1 MKIQISINN
10 NIESTYN
17 SCCSFIANPTEKNMS
32 LLQEIKNLLKETLQL
47 DEVVN
52 WDEDTEILGAIPEF
66 DSMAIVT
73 VLTMVEENYGI
84 MIEDDEVS
92 AEVFETLGSLVSFI
106 SEKVG

>member
-1 MKIQISINN
+1 MHHLRSRSRKGYFPKKIAFAII
-10 NIESTYN
+10 
-17 SCCSFIANPTEKNMS
+17 
-32 LLQEIKNLLKETLQL
+32 QL
-47 DEVVN
+47 DVTDNVVN
-52 WDEDTEILGAIPEF
+52 SKDTEILGSVPEF

-106 SEKVG
+106 EEKL

>member
-1 MKIQISINN
+1 
-10 NIESTYN
+10 
-17 SCCSFIANPTEKNMS
+17 MS
-32 LLQEIKNLLKETLQL
+32 LQQEIKNLLKETLQL
-47 DEVVN
+47 DDVDS
-52 WDEDTEILGAIPEF
+52 WDEDTEILGAIAEF

>member
-1 MKIQISINN
+1 MHR
-10 NIESTYN
+10 NIM
-17 SCCSFIANPTEKNMS
+17 P
-32 LLQEIKNLLKETLQL
+32 LQREIKTLLKEILQL
-47 DEVVN
+47 DDVDS
-52 WDEDTEILGAIPEF
+52 WDEDTEILGSIAEF